1 MILLQRNYQNELG
14 LIDPASGRTNILTYE
29 AYVNLARLPFVD
41 GVAKKVMAAL
51 EQRIGLSELNVE
63 LISADLDVTKRT
75 LQRRLQGENTSFVQI
90 RDDLRFHY
98 SVKMLVQDRMTV
110 DVVAKVLD
118 FSDRTSFTNA
128 FKRWTGISP
137 SLFRK
142 LFRD

>member
-1 MILLQRNYQNELG
+1 MILLQRNYQNESA
-14 LIDPASGRTNILTYE
+14 LIDPLSGRTNILTYE
-29 AYVNLARLPFVD
+29 AYVNLARVPYVS
-41 GVAKKVMAAL
+41 GVALKVKNAL
-51 EQRIGLSELNVE
+51 EMRIGFSGLNVE
-63 LISADLDVTKRT
+63 LIAADLEVTKRT
-75 LQRRLQGENTSFVQI
+75 LQRRLQAENTSFVQL

-98 SVKMLVQDRMTV
+98 SVQMLTQDGKSV
-110 DVVAKVLD
+110 DVVAKILD